1 MMSRTCRLSAGIAVL
16 LHLLLVACTGDGR
29 GPDEESATPL
39 CLNAECGAR
48 RQLVDL
54 PQLENIAYTSGG
66 RLFVSGQQNLY
77 EITRIAA
84 DDYQA
89 RAMFATEGGC
99 SGLAEQRG
107 YLYALC
113 PGGLHALSLADPDAA
128 PVLISPLVGM
138 TLPNGMVAG
147 ADNQLYITDG
157 PVALEPKIVRLQ
169 LSSDDPLRVLQ
180 QDTWLLTFPEYPNG
194 LAIRG
199 QRLYTTLY
207 LPPVGTVAAIDIK
220 ADGSAGPIQRLA
232 MRGIMD
238 DLSVYGES
246 LLIADFQNGALLQ
259 LNLNGEEQQQ
269 TGFLSF
275 NQPSSVAVVGAPLF
289 DVPTAVAT
297 ERYLGSGL
305 WAWVAR

>member
-1 MMSRTCRLSAGIAVL
+1 MSRTRRAGIVVAVL
-16 LHLLLVACTGDGR
+16 LLPLLLAACDGDGQ
-29 GPDEESATPL
+29 GPDAERATPL
-39 CLNAECGAR
+39 CLNADCGAR

-54 PQLENIAYTSGG
+54 PQLENIAYTAGG
-66 RLFVSGQQNLY
+66 RLFVSGQLNLY
-77 EITRIAA
+77 EITRVAA
-84 DDYQA
+84 DAYQA
-89 RAMFATEGGC
+89 RALLATGGGC

-113 PGGLHALSLADPDAA
+113 PGGLHALNLADPSAM
-128 PVLISPLVGM
+128 PVLISALASM

-147 ADNQLYITDG
+147 ADHRLYITDG

-169 LSSDDPLRVLQ
+169 LSPDDPLRVQQ

-207 LPPVGTVAAIDIK
+207 LPPVGTVAAIDIG
-220 ADGSAGPIQRLA
+220 ADGRPRPVQRLA
-232 MRGIMD
+232 TRGIMD

-259 LNLNGEEQQQ
+259 LGLDGEEQQQ
-269 TGFLSF
+269 TGLLSF

-289 DVPTAVAT
+289 DTPTAVAT